1 MSLSGADANAGWRE
15 SREKYAS
22 GQKPLEA
29 QGARRSPARVRR
41 AGLTGRR
48 PGGYTHSS
56 GYEAHRRPGQRTVSL
71 RGSGRQ
77 RGRCRGTRHRFRVR
91 PLRAYLAPELRPGQV
106 RVPEPARPR
115 DERHPEKVVRRKF
128 QRIKARAARGGE
140 GSFVKGPLREVVLGE
155 PSGQDP
161 QRRLRWQVPWANWR
175 RWGDAPGTGATHL
188 FRLHFGLP
196 GRMAWPALGNHLI
209 RLLPCGARTFTFPA
223 RCAQSR
229 FPPLSAWPQLHSS
242 LGERAGCPRA
252 MGISASLGAPAA
264 SHSPVF
270 LSSHSAFLAVE
281 RGRGLSSPPPLS
293 LWVLATERWKRPAP
307 DLPTSPSPR
316 DRWTGQEEL
325 GRVGL
330 QTLIAFHSAVFTSH
344 PHSQYLLRSVG
355 MGYRACSPCSARS
368 ESRAWTL
375 EQRLG

>member
-1 MSLSGADANAGWRE
+1 MYHFGVSLSGADANAGWRE

-29 QGARRSPARVRR
+29 LGARRSPARVGR
-41 AGLTGRR
+41 AGRTGRR

-56 GYEAHRRPGQRTVSL
+56 GYEAHQRPGQRTVSL

-91 PLRAYLAPELRPGQV
+91 PLRASLAPELRPGQV

-128 QRIKARAARGGE
+128 QRIKARATRGGE
-140 GSFVKGPLREVVLGE
+140 GSFVKGPLREAVLGE

-161 QRRLRWQVPWANWR
+161 QRRLRWQVPRASWR

-196 GRMAWPALGNHLI
+196 GRMAWPALGNHLV

-264 SHSPVF
+264 PHSPVF
-270 LSSHSAFLAVE
+270 LSSQFCVSCGGAGTGAL
-281 RGRGLSSPPPLS
+281 LSSSSVPLGPGNRKVETAS
-293 LWVLATERWKRPAP
+293 SGPSYIPEPA
-307 DLPTSPSPR
+307 
-316 DRWTGQEEL
+316 
-325 GRVGL
+325 
-330 QTLIAFHSAVFTSH
+330 
-344 PHSQYLLRSVG
+344 
-355 MGYRACSPCSARS
+355 
-368 ESRAWTL
+368 
-375 EQRLG
+375 